1 MFRDQIQH
9 APFQM
14 CAVLHIKLFFLHFCG
29 PVGVFIIL
37 SDILPPTAL
46 SDELEYPFSDTTC
59 QVPVCSFDLVLN
71 CVLEY
76 LESDITRVTLVI
88 LC

>member
-1 MFRDQIQH
+1 MLRFK
-9 APFQM
+9 
-14 CAVLHIKLFFLHFCG
+14 CAQYYILNFFFLHFCG